1 MLYEKEKVFKTF
13 FNEQTVNTTNYNAA
27 LQVQGPDDMLT
38 REW

>member
-1 MLYEKEKVFKTF
+1 MHIEEGLKTF

-27 LQVQGPDDMLT
+27 LQVHGPDDMLT